1 MSATPVELDLTIVN
15 YDRDPRPIR
24 PRHHKTGKAL
34 STSRKQARARARRQ
48 MRRKGISD
56 FEDLYKPIEEWD
68 AEELARGRPKNK
80 NGDFRGRTPTFITRE
95 LHEEAMSRFRQFIRD
110 GMNVNTNI
118 AIKTIEDIL
127 ESKDVDENGKPVVTA
142 ATKLEAAKYLIDHLL
157 GKPKQRVE
165 TDISVK
171 LQGLLATVM
180 VTPDALPA
188 QMDSWHQASPRS
200 IEEFTEEA
208 EWSEEDD

>member
-1 MSATPVELDLTIVN
+1 MAATPTELDFSVVN
-15 YDRDPRPIR
+15 YDRDPRPLR
-24 PRHHKTGKAL
+24 PKHHKTGKAL
-34 STSRKQARARARRQ
+34 STSRKQARARARRA
-48 MRRKGISD
+48 MKKKGILEVD
-56 FEDLYKPIEEWD
+56 GLYKPIAEWD
-68 AEELARGRPKNK
+68 SEELARGRPRDK
-80 NGDFRGRTPTFITRE
+80 NGNFQGKAPAFISRE

-118 AIKTIEDIL
+118 AIKTIQDIL
-127 ESKDVDENGKPVVTA
+127 ESKEVDENGKPVVSA
-142 ATKLEAAKYLIDHLL
+142 ATKLEASKYLIDHLL

-171 LQGLLATVM
+171 LQGLMATVM

-188 QMDSWHQASPRS
+188 QIGSWNQTSPRA
-200 IEEFTEEA
+200 IEEAIEDA